1 MPVLVAEIDLYQ
13 LPAGPLVTR
22 RYTSG
27 AAFTTRPTDSPAN
40 TFIDGRLAAGLQ
52 VFRRDLF
59 DRATTFGVVAPGR
72 GVITL
77 SNVDGQLDDMLG
89 YAPRAVRLY
98 SGEPGTAFPSAW
110 VQVGVAQVT
119 RITADDKTVQLQLAD
134 RLAALQKPL
143 LTAQYAGNNALP
155 MGLEGVDDIKGQ
167 RKPRVL
173 GSVLNISPVLV
184 NTSKLI
190 YQVSDQAATVTA
202 VYDGGAALSAGAAY
216 STLADLQATAPGAG
230 QFRVYSA
237 SDGTYV
243 RTGSSAARELTVDA
257 ATTETKA
264 GALAAAVAS
273 AMGVTVSSGVADIT
287 APVGV
292 YVTDEATALQVIADL
307 LGSIGASAAFDA
319 AGTLRFAQL
328 QAPAAV
334 ADVTLRPW
342 QIKAVT
348 MQATED
354 EDGGLPVWRVQLGYA
369 RCWTVQ
375 TAGDL
380 AGGSVFRASFT
391 DQEYRQA
398 VATDPA
404 RKTAWPDAPE
414 HVAQTALQNKAD
426 AEAEA
431 ARRLALYAGRQLYEV
446 RLAVTPETAAID
458 LGQTVRL
465 AWPRWGLAAGKLL
478 RVIGITRNDGNNEIT
493 LRLWG

>member
-27 AAFTTRPTDSPAN
+27 AAFTTKPTDSPAN

-77 SNVDGQLDDMLG
+77 SNVDGLLDDLLG

-110 VQVGVAQVT
+110 VRVGVAQVT

-155 MGLEGVDDIKGQ
+155 NGVEGVDDIKGQ

-184 NTSKLI
+184 NTSRLI
-190 YQVSDQAATVTA
+190 YQVSDQAASVTA
-202 VYDGGAALSAGAAY
+202 VYDGGAALTAGAAY
-216 STLADLQATAPGAG
+216 STLADLQATAPSAG
-230 QFRVYSA
+230 QYRVYSA

-257 ATTETKA
+257 ATAETKA

-273 AMGVTVSSGVADIT
+273 AMGVTVSSGVASIT

-292 YVTDEATALQVIADL
+292 YVTDETTALQVIADL

-319 AGTLRFAQL
+319 AGVLRFAQL

-354 EDGGLPVWRVQLGYA
+354 EDGGLPVWRVSLGYA

-431 ARRLALYAGRQLYEV
+431 ARRLVLYAGRQLYEV

-465 AWPRWGLAAGKLL
+465 SWARWGLAAGKLL